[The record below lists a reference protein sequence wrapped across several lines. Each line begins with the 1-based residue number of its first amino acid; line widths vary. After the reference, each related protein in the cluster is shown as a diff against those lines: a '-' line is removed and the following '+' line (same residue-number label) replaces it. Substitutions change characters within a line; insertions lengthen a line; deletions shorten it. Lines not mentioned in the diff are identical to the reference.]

1 MKKWQLFTSLF
12 QLAVGLAAIAA
23 YILVASSGEPL
34 GRWTVTL
41 ILAVLFVVMGIVG
54 LVEAGKKK

>member
-12 QLAVGLAAIAA
+12 QFAVGLAAIAA
-23 YILVASSGEPL
+23 CIAISASGEPL

-54 LVEAGKKK
+54 LIEAKRK

>member
-12 QLAVGLAAIAA
+12 QIIVGLAAIAG
-23 YILVASSGEPL
+23 YIVVAASGEPL
-34 GRWTVTL
+34 GKWTVTL

-54 LVEAGKKK
+54 LFDAKRKK